1 MEEIYKKTIKDLQG
15 SSKELFDA
23 LNYILQ
29 DQELALGYL
38 GVFEMIVKKSEI
50 NAKIDVLVEVFKE
63 KDNENF
69 SLPLLIGRC
78 EYELLKLDE

>member
-38 GVFEMIVKKSEI
+38 GVFEMIVKKIEI
-50 NAKIDVLVEVFKE
+50 NAKIDALKQSMKAEY
-63 KDNENF
+63 
-69 SLPLLIGRC
+69 SPTGLIGYYK
-78 EYELLKLDE
+78 YELSKLNQ